1 MSYRKR
7 ILIIVPMKKI
17 LVIEDDQ
24 SIRKLVLKLLSKAGY
39 EAIAA
44 ENGKK
49 GVQLARAEAP
59 NLILCDIMMPE
70 LDGYGVLSALQQEE
84 ATAMIPF
91 ICLTAK
97 DERAT
102 LRQAMQLGANDF
114 LTKPFTR
121 DELLSAIA
129 TQLNKY
135 ETIEVQK
142 TKAVQEALARFNN
155 LVYVDSSTK
164 IPNQLVLRDRFR
176 ELLASFNPS
185 AELVPVAVLSLDQFE
200 QLNYSLGTDYCDLL
214 LQAVV
219 DRLIPYAD
227 GEGTVARLN
236 SELLALIL
244 PPVPN
249 RTAAEEVARN
259 ILNSL
264 EGSFTLAEHNVF
276 VTCSM
281 GIALYPESGADI
293 DNLLK
298 NAKAAMYRAKDKGGN
313 SYQIYAKT
321 IQEKSY
327 DRLMLETGLRNAI
340 EQEQLRL
347 YYQPKVNIE
356 TGKIV
361 GVEALVRW
369 QHPERGLIYPG
380 EFIPLAEETGLI
392 IPLDEWVLAAACKQA
407 TLWYAAGLHLPVAVN
422 LSGRQFNQP
431 DLSLRIIKILENA
444 GLEPSLL
451 ELELTESAVVQNPA
465 QAIATLKKLKAIGI
479 TLSLDDFGTGYS
491 SLGYLQQFPF
501 DILKI
506 DRCFVRNL
514 TPDSKGAALISAI
527 LKMAESLNLKA
538 IAEGVETEAELE
550 ILRLNQCNLIQGY
563 WFSPPLT
570 PEALLDKLK

>member
-1 MSYRKR
+1 
-7 ILIIVPMKKI
+7 MKKI

-70 LDGYGVLSALQQEE
+70 LDGYGVLSALQKEE

-102 LRQAMQLGANDF
+102 LRQVMQLGANDF

-142 TKAVQEALARFNN
+142 TKAVQEALAKFNN
-155 LVYVDSSTK
+155 LVYFDSSTK

-200 QLNYSLGTDYCDLL
+200 QLNYSLGTDCCDLL

-219 DRLIPYAD
+219 DRLMPYAN
-227 GEGTVARLN
+227 GEGTVARLS

-244 PPVPN
+244 PPIPN
-249 RTAAEEVARN
+249 QKATEEVAGH
-259 ILNSL
+259 ILKSL
-264 EGSFTLAEHNVF
+264 EGSFSLTEHNVF
-276 VTCSM
+276 ITCSI
-281 GIALYPESGADI
+281 GIALYPESGEDI
-293 DNLLK
+293 DHLLK
-298 NAKAAMYRAKDKGGN
+298 NAKAAMYRAKERGGN
-313 SYQIYAKT
+313 CYRIYAQT
-321 IQEKSY
+321 IQDKSY
-327 DRLMLETGLRNAI
+327 DRLMLETGLRHAI
-340 EQEQLRL
+340 EGEQLKL

-356 TGKIV
+356 TGEVV

-369 QHPERGLIYPG
+369 QHPERGVISPG

-407 TLWYAAGLHLPVAVN
+407 ALWCAAGLHLPVAVN
-422 LSGRQFNQP
+422 LSGREFNQP
-431 DLSLRIIKILENA
+431 DLSLRIIKILESA

-451 ELELTESAVVQNPA
+451 ELELTESAVVQNPT

-506 DRCFVRNL
+506 DRCFVRDL

-550 ILRLNQCNLIQGY
+550 ILRLNKCSLIQGY
-563 WFSPPLT
+563 WFSPPLA
-570 PEALLDKLK
+570 PEALLDKLKQLAANN

>member
-1 MSYRKR
+1 
-7 ILIIVPMKKI
+7 MKKI

-49 GVQLARAEAP
+49 GVELARGEAP

-70 LDGYGVLSALQQEE
+70 LDGYGVLSTLQEDST
-84 ATAMIPF
+84 TAMIPF

-102 LRQAMQLGANDF
+102 LRQVMQLGANDF

-135 ETIEVQK
+135 ETIEIQK
-142 TKAVQEALARFNN
+142 TKAVEEALSKFSN
-155 LVYVDSSTK
+155 LVYFDSSTN
-164 IPNQLVLRDRFR
+164 IPNQLVLRDRFQQ
-176 ELLASFNPS
+176 LLTSFNPS
-185 AELVPVAVLSLDQFE
+185 TQLVPVAVLSLDQFE

-219 DRLIPYAD
+219 DRLMPYAN

-236 SELLALIL
+236 TELLALIL
-244 PPVPN
+244 PPVSSLQ
-249 RTAAEEVARN
+249 AAVAVARG
-259 ILNSL
+259 IVETL
-264 EGSFTLAEHNVF
+264 EGSFTLVEHNVF
-276 VTCSM
+276 ITCSM
-281 GIALYPESGADI
+281 GVALYPDEGSDI

-298 NAKAAMYRAKDKGGN
+298 NAKAAMYRAKRKGGN
-313 SYQIYAKT
+313 SSQIYAKT

-340 EQEQLRL
+340 DDSQLRL
-347 YYQPKVNIE
+347 HYQPKINIQ
-356 TGKIV
+356 TGKVI

-369 QHPERGLIYPG
+369 EHPERGLISPA

-392 IPLDEWVLAAACKQA
+392 LPLDEWVLRAACKQA
-407 TLWYAAGLHLPVAVN
+407 DIWKKAGLHIPVAVN

-431 DLSLRIIKILENA
+431 GLSLRIINILETV
-444 GLEPSLL
+444 GLDPSLL
-451 ELELTESAVVQNPA
+451 ELELTESAVVQNPTV
-465 QAIATLKKLKAIGI
+465 AIATLKKLKAIGI
-479 TLSLDDFGTGYS
+479 SLSLDDFGTGYS
-491 SLGYLQQFPF
+491 SLSYLQQFPF

-527 LKMAESLNLKA
+527 LRMAESLNLKA

-550 ILRLNQCNLIQGY
+550 MLRQNKCSIIQGY
-563 WFSPPLT
+563 WFSPPLQ
-570 PEALLDKLK
+570 PEALLDKLQVGIGNSLL

>member
-1 MSYRKR
+1 
-7 ILIIVPMKKI
+7 
-17 LVIEDDQ
+17 
-24 SIRKLVLKLLSKAGY
+24 VLKLLSKAGY

-70 LDGYGVLSALQQEE
+70 LDGYGVLSALQEE
-84 ATAMIPF
+84 DATAMIPF

-97 DERAT
+97 DERST

-142 TKAVQEALARFNN
+142 TKAVREALAKFNN
-155 LVYVDSSTK
+155 LVYFDSSTK

-185 AELVPVAVLSLDQFE
+185 AELVPVAVLGLDQFE

-219 DRLIPYAD
+219 DRLIPYAN

-244 PPVPN
+244 PPVPH
-249 RTAAEEVARN
+249 RTTAEQVARD
-259 ILNSL
+259 ILKSL
-264 EGSFTLAEHNVF
+264 EGSFELTKHDVF

-281 GIALYPESGADI
+281 GIALYPESGKDI

-313 SYQIYAKT
+313 SYRIYAKT

-327 DRLMLETGLRNAI
+327 DRLMLETGLRHAI
-340 EQEQLRL
+340 EREQLLL

-356 TGKIV
+356 TGKVV

-369 QHPERGLIYPG
+369 QHPERGLISPG

-392 IPLDEWVLAAACKQA
+392 IPLDEWVLDAACKQA
-407 TLWYAAGLHLPVAVN
+407 ALWYEAGLHLPVAVN

-431 DLSLRIIKILENA
+431 DLSLKIIKTLERV

-451 ELELTESAVVQNPA
+451 ELELTESAVVQNPI

-506 DRCFVRNL
+506 DRCFVRDL

-538 IAEGVETEAELE
+538 IAEGVETEAELD
-550 ILRLNQCNLIQGY
+550 ILRLNKCNLIQGY
-563 WFSPPLT
+563 WFSPPLN
-570 PEALLDKLK
+570 PEALLDKLKQLTVSN

>member
-1 MSYRKR
+1 
-7 ILIIVPMKKI
+7 MKKI

-49 GVQLARAEAP
+49 GVELARREAP

-70 LDGYGVLSALQQEE
+70 LDGYGVLSTLQQDST
-84 ATAMIPF
+84 TAMIPF

-102 LRQAMQLGANDF
+102 LRQVMQLGANDF

-142 TKAVQEALARFNN
+142 TKAVEEALAKLNN
-155 LVYVDSSTK
+155 LVYFDSSTN
-164 IPNQLVLRDRFR
+164 IPNQLVLRDRFQQ
-176 ELLASFNPS
+176 LLVSFNPS
-185 AELVPVAVLSLDQFE
+185 TQLVPVAVLSLDQFE

-219 DRLIPYAD
+219 DRLMPYAD

-236 SELLALIL
+236 TELLALIL
-244 PPVPN
+244 PPVSSLQ
-249 RTAAEEVARN
+249 AAVAVARG
-259 ILNSL
+259 IVETL
-264 EGSFTLAEHNVF
+264 EGSFTLVEHNVF
-276 VTCSM
+276 ITCSM
-281 GIALYPESGADI
+281 GVALYPDEGSDI

-298 NAKAAMYRAKDKGGN
+298 NAKAAMYRAKRKGGN
-313 SYQIYAKT
+313 SSQIYAKT

-327 DRLMLETGLRNAI
+327 DRLMLETGLRHAI
-340 EQEQLRL
+340 DDNQLRL
-347 YYQPKVNIE
+347 HYQPKVNIQ
-356 TGKIV
+356 TGKVI

-369 QHPERGLIYPG
+369 EHPERGLISPA

-392 IPLDEWVLAAACKQA
+392 LPLDEWVLRAACKQA
-407 TLWYAAGLHLPVAVN
+407 DIWYKAGFHIPVAVN

-431 DLSLRIIKILENA
+431 GLSLRIINILESV

-465 QAIATLKKLKAIGI
+465 VAIATLKKLKAIGI

-491 SLGYLQQFPF
+491 SLSYLQQFPF

-514 TPDSKGAALISAI
+514 TPHSKGAALISAI
-527 LKMAESLNLKA
+527 LRMAESLNLKA

-550 ILRLNQCNLIQGY
+550 MLRQNKCSIIQGY
-563 WFSPPLT
+563 WFSPPLQ
-570 PEALLDKLK
+570 PEALLDKLQGKIGNSLL

>member
-1 MSYRKR
+1 
-7 ILIIVPMKKI
+7 MKKI
-17 LVIEDDQ
+17 LIIEDDQ
-24 SIRKLVLKLLSKAGY
+24 SIRKLVTKLLSKAGY
-39 EAIAA
+39 ETIAA

-49 GVQLARAEAP
+49 GVQLALAETP

-70 LDGYGVLSALQQEE
+70 LDGYGVLSTLQQNS

-102 LRQAMQLGANDF
+102 LRQIMQLGANDF

-142 TKAVQEALARFNN
+142 TKAVEAALAKLNN
-155 LVYVDSSTK
+155 LVYFDSSTK
-164 IPNQLVLRDRFR
+164 IPNQLVLRDRFQQ
-176 ELLASFNPS
+176 LLASFNPS

-219 DRLIPYAD
+219 ERLIPYAD

-236 SELLALIL
+236 SEQLALIL
-244 PPVPN
+244 PPVSD
-249 RTAAEEVARN
+249 REAAEVLVKE
-259 ILNSL
+259 ILDSIK
-264 EGSFTLAEHNVF
+264 GAFTLVEHDIF
-276 VTCSM
+276 ITCSI
-281 GIALYPESGADI
+281 GIALYPEEGSNI

-298 NAKAAMYRAKDKGGN
+298 NAKAAMYRAKGKGGN
-313 SYQIYAKT
+313 SYRIYAKN

-327 DRLMLETGLRNAI
+327 DRLMLETDLRHAI
-340 EQEQLRL
+340 EEEQLIL
-347 YYQPKVNIE
+347 YYQPKINIQ
-356 TGKIV
+356 TQKVI

-369 QHPERGLIYPG
+369 QHPGRGLISPG

-392 IPLDEWVLAAACKQA
+392 LALDEWVLTAASKQA
-407 TLWYAAGLHLPVAVN
+407 HLWHQGGLTLPVAVN

-431 DLSLRIIKILENA
+431 GLNLRIIKILESI

-451 ELELTESAVVQNPA
+451 ELELTESAVVQNPSE
-465 QAIATLKKLKAIGI
+465 AIATLKKLKAIGM

-491 SLGYLQQFPF
+491 SLSYLQQFPF

-514 TPDSKGAALISAI
+514 TPNSKAAALISAI

-550 ILRLNQCNLIQGY
+550 QLRQNQCYLIQGY
-563 WFSPPLT
+563 WFSPPLN
-570 PEALLDKLK
+570 PEALLDKLKTGIEKR